1 MNLRQ
6 RRHPSAVRKRRLSA
20 APSHAAV
27 TEERRTLAKITENN
41 PGRLVM
47 ARAWLALAEQT
58 EKNSETR
65 TVYETLEPRQL
76 AAQQQQAQSDDPA
89 EPK

>member
-1 MNLRQ
+1 
-6 RRHPSAVRKRRLSA
+6 
-20 APSHAAV
+20 
-27 TEERRTLAKITENN
+27 
-41 PGRLVM
+41 M

-58 EKNSETR
+58 SETR

>member
-1 MNLRQ
+1 
-6 RRHPSAVRKRRLSA
+6 
-20 APSHAAV
+20 
-27 TEERRTLAKITENN
+27 
-41 PGRLVM
+41 M
-47 ARAWLALAEQT
+47 ARTWLALAEQT

-76 AAQQQQAQSDDPA
+76 AAQQQQTRSDDPA